1 MFGDT
6 LLESSSA
13 LRKRKRWP
21 MAAAFTAEVIVA
33 GIMVMIPLLSTGVIS
48 LSARMSIPV
57 PVQPVMIERA
67 KPVPTGHPLTDRVPS
82 ARPVVVLASNN
93 PNAIYRN
100 SQITTTTDP
109 SEVTPPGYVG
119 PVGSR
124 NVPTDLMDSGPSSA
138 VSVKPGPKRVVSQ
151 LTEAQLLNR
160 VEPVYPHIAALSGIQ
175 GQVRLHAIIARDGSI
190 QSLNVINGHP
200 MLASAAL
207 EAVRQW
213 RYRPYVLNGEAVEVE
228 TFITV
233 NFRKDVH

>member
-13 LRKRKRWP
+13 LRKGKRWP

-33 GIMVMIPLLSTGVIS
+33 GIVVMIPLLSTGVIS
-48 LSARMSIPV
+48 LSARMSLPIPV
-57 PVQPVMIERA
+57 KPVMIERA
-67 KPVPTGHPLTDRVPS
+67 TLVSAGHPSTDSMPS
-82 ARPVVVLASNN
+82 VRRIVMLANNNKNSIYLGPPVT
-93 PNAIYRN
+93 
-100 SQITTTTDP
+100 ITTDWR
-109 SEVTPPGYVG
+109 EVTPPGYDG
-119 PVGSR
+119 PIGSHHI
-124 NVPTDLMDSGPSSA
+124 PGELIGSGPS
-138 VSVKPGPKRVVSQ
+138 VSVKPGTKRVISQ

-190 QSLNVINGHP
+190 QSLNVTSGHP
-200 MLASAAL
+200 MLAGAAL

-213 RYRPYVLNGEAVEVE
+213 RYRPYILNGEAVEVE

-233 NFRKDVH
+233 NFRKDAR